1 VVEGVSCVTES
12 VAGVQRRLVLE
23 DRVLLHVVRNLAG
36 NGLLHVASRARILA
50 GNVLRDGVRAAR
62 LHGEAVFGGELG
74 HLPDGG
80 DDDVVLEV
88 RLDPLKSENL
98 AGK

>member
-1 VVEGVSCVTES
+1 
-12 VAGVQRRLVLE
+12 
-23 DRVLLHVVRNLAG
+23 
-36 NGLLHVASRARILA
+36 LA